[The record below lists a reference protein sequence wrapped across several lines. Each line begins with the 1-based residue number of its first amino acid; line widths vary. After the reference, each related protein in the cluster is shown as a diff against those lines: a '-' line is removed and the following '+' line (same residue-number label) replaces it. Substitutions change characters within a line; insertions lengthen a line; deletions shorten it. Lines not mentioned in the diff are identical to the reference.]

1 MKTKRPVNHR
11 IVGVSVSIMLLTGCT
26 SLSTMQDNL
35 PWKAGSSN
43 GASAITSANAA
54 TPVINVNR
62 PAISAEWWQRFND
75 PQMTSLI
82 QIALQAHP
90 NIRSAQASLQSARAK
105 NRIAGASLLPTVNSS
120 ASASRNNSGD
130 SYSLGIGASWEADI
144 FGANGMERDATGYE
158 MQSAQANLEDVKAA
172 LAAEVATTY
181 VLLRSGQASLA
192 ISQQG
197 LSKQEETFKLVSLK
211 QQAGLA
217 TGLAVDQASLSLG
230 QTKAKI
236 PAQQNSINQ
245 SQAALVALTGL
256 SAEEITKR
264 VSGTGS
270 IPSVSFSLLNNIPAD
285 MIRQR
290 PDIRM
295 AEYGVLAS
303 SLRVSISQTALY
315 PSLSLSG
322 SLGLSSLS
330 LSDLIDPA
338 EIAKSLIASITAP
351 LFNGGKLRQQV
362 VIQQSSEQVALAN
375 YDKAIRSAINDIA
388 DALSDLQSL
397 RQQEPILVNNLQLAR
412 SNEKLSQLS
421 YEAGEDDFT
430 SVLTAQSTTL
440 SAEQSLSAAKA
451 EFAQAV
457 IRVYKAIGGAW

>member
-1 MKTKRPVNHR
+1 M
-11 IVGVSVSIMLLTGCT
+11 
-26 SLSTMQDNL
+26 
-35 PWKAGSSN
+35 
-43 GASAITSANAA
+43 
-54 TPVINVNR
+54 
-62 PAISAEWWQRFND
+62 
-75 PQMTSLI
+75 
-82 QIALQAHP
+82 
-90 NIRSAQASLQSARAK
+90 
-105 NRIAGASLLPTVNSS
+105 
-120 ASASRNNSGD
+120 
-130 SYSLGIGASWEADI
+130 
-144 FGANGMERDATGYE
+144 
-158 MQSAQANLEDVKAA
+158 
-172 LAAEVATTY
+172 
-181 VLLRSGQASLA
+181 
-192 ISQQG
+192 
-197 LSKQEETFKLVSLK
+197 
-211 QQAGLA
+211 
-217 TGLAVDQASLSLG
+217 G

-264 VSGTGS
+264 VSGNGS

-362 VIQQSSEQVALAN
+362 VIQQASEQVALAN

-412 SNEKLSQLS
+412 SNETLSQMS
-421 YEAGEDDFT
+421 YEAGEEDFT